1 MDGKLVVTTG
11 GDTGLGLESTKR
23 LVAARAMVVFASRDE
38 AKGRTA
44 LSEVEKYLEPY
55 AASDAAQLGL
65 CDLDN
70 VSPPKIV

>member
-1 MDGKLVVTTG
+1 MLT
-11 GDTGLGLESTKR
+11 
-23 LVAARAMVVFASRDE
+23 SRDE

-55 AASDAAQLGL
+55 AASDASFVGKAQMAQLGL